1 MKFFRALGPNY
12 AFEILKTESDD
23 YNLKLFL
30 FFIKALFLL
39 LLSESYDVN
48 DFFSFF

>member
-12 AFEILKTESDD
+12 AFEVFNTKSDD
-23 YNLKLFL
+23 YNLLLFL
-30 FFIKALFLL
+30 FFIKAFFLL

-48 DFFSFF
+48 NFFSIF

>member
-12 AFEILKTESDD
+12 AFEMFKTKSDD
-23 YNLKLFL
+23 YNLTLFL

-39 LLSESYDVN
+39 PLSESYDVN